1 MASNNIPAAFR
12 GMRLRLFPIG
22 RLILAL
28 VIFNAQATATTIVI
42 AQLSGRLV
50 VGAESASTY
59 HGSAVGGKRHGAE
72 RHLAC
77 LLVSQRFYRI

>member
-1 MASNNIPAAFR
+1 
-12 GMRLRLFPIG
+12 MRLRALRIR

-28 VIFNAQATATTIVI
+28 VIFNAEATATTIVI

-50 VGAESASTY
+50 VGAESARTY
-59 HGSAVGGKRHGAE
+59 HGGAGGGKRHGAE